1 MSRRMAFLH
10 LPPIRW
16 LTSFYNPP
24 TKLVP
29 IFDQNILKGSHIEN
43 AWSGKDTRG
52 HIQFNGNSMHA
63 IETDTDYHINI
74 MPKDDFKKYIDMLIR
89 Q

>member
-1 MSRRMAFLH
+1 MVSIIYLSPVANLFLKFR
-10 LPPIRW
+10 LE
-16 LTSFYNPP
+16 N
-24 TKLVP
+24 K
-29 IFDQNILKGSHIEN
+29 NILKGSHIEN
-43 AWSGKDTRG
+43 AWSGRDTRG

-74 MPKDDFKKYIDMLIR
+74 MPKDDFKEYIDMLIR